1 MTSTAPAASNQTDS
15 DAILDV
21 VLHLL
26 EGGGEDGLQL
36 RQVAKEARVS
46 LSTVYKYFPSRDEL
60 VIAAVERWM
69 AERVYAALPV
79 VGPEEPL
86 PDRLTRWFGQLLAPW
101 AEQPDMLRIFMRA
114 ALLPG
119 GERLARQGEQ
129 SVRVSGQHLFDGD
142 DPAFIADVAMI
153 LTNVIQGL
161 LSRFAQGQIGMGEV
175 AEELERTIHR
185 LADGAPPQRRVGR
198 TPPYLV
204 PHANKEVRSHGEPE
218 R

>member
-1 MTSTAPAASNQTDS
+1 MTENMATPTPTASNRGDA

-26 EGGGEDGLQL
+26 EDGGDEGLQL
-36 RQVAKEARVS
+36 RQVAKQARVS

-69 AERVYAALPV
+69 AERVYASLPV
-79 VGPEEPL
+79 VGPEEAL

-101 AEQPDMLRIFMRA
+101 KEQPNMLRIFMRA

-119 GERLARQGEQ
+119 GQRLARQGERAIGT
-129 SVRVSGQHLFDGD
+129 SAEHLFDSE
-142 DPAFIADVAMI
+142 DPAFTADVAMI

-161 LSRFAQGQIGMGEV
+161 LSRFAIGEIEMSEV
-175 AEELERTIHR
+175 AAELERTIHR
-185 LADGAPPQRRVGR
+185 LADG
-198 TPPYLV
+198 V
-204 PHANKEVRSHGEPE
+204 PAQQAALAND
-218 R
+218 